1 MRLEYIPT
9 VLGVVFVLVAAF
21 ILYDAFSP
29 GGAPPLRER
38 RRRQR
43 AEINVPGQVMAG
55 LGTACLSAAL
65 FGGETWRWTT
75 VAVIAGTVLIIL
87 GAIFNRAHLR
97 EMLFFRG
104 ISRRTEENE
113 VSPVAPRKDDEP
125 RMRIR

>member
-1 MRLEYIPT
+1 MRLEYIPI
-9 VLGVVFVLVAAF
+9 VLGVIFALVAAF

-29 GGAPPLRER
+29 GGAAPLRER

-43 AEINVPGQVMAG
+43 ADINVPGEIMAG

-65 FGGETWRWTT
+65 FGGEVWRWTT
-75 VAVIAGTVLIIL
+75 VAVIAGTVLIVL
-87 GAIFNRAHLR
+87 GATFNRAYLR

-104 ISRRTEENE
+104 ASRRTEENE
-113 VSPVAPRKDDEP
+113 VPPVAPRKDDEP

>member
-1 MRLEYIPT
+1 MRLEYIPI
-9 VLGVVFVLVAAF
+9 VLGVVFALVAAF
-21 ILYDAFSP
+21 ILYDTFSP
-29 GGAPPLRER
+29 AGAPPLRER

-43 AEINVPGQVMAG
+43 AEINIPGQVMAG

-65 FGGETWRWTT
+65 FGGEVWRWTT

-87 GAIFNRAHLR
+87 GGIFNRAYLR
-97 EMLFFRG
+97 EMLLFRG

-113 VSPVAPRKDDEP
+113 VPPVAPRKDDEP